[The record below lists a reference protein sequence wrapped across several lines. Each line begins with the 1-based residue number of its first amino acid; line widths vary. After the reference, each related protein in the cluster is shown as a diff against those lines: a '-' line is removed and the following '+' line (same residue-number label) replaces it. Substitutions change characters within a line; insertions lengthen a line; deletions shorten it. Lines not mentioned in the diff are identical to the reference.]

1 MKRFLIL
8 LLFILLFSAAAHSQS
23 SDELEYRL
31 VRISIIPGL
40 STNGIDAV
48 HYTARYSLNLLGGYH
63 GGLDG
68 FELGIIN
75 MNQVYTRGIQ
85 VGAFNASGG
94 VMNGVNVA
102 ALANFSRRNMTGVQ
116 VSGLANISEMSLQG
130 IQVSSFVNAG
140 YGSVR
145 GVQVAGIGNITRQD
159 LQGFQFAGIFNAS
172 VDDSQ
177 GFQFAGVGNLNVD
190 RQQGFAFAGVTNLSR
205 DMQGFAIAGALNMT
219 RNLQGFQVSGLANIA
234 YRVRGMQVGLINLAH
249 DFDGIPIGLISYYN
263 NGRHNL
269 DVWMSDAGFQ
279 NIGLKLGTRDIYN
292 MVSLGYNPF
301 LRDRD
306 VWTLGWTIGTYKPL
320 DEAWDNP
327 RYEGYFRMRDLSIQN
342 VQEGSFSTRLNS
354 IYSFRYLIGRD
365 LSGGFGIYA
374 GPSFNLLLSREAR
387 SNEYAWYSILRGERG
402 GSDFTLWV
410 GFSAGF
416 QFFGH

>member
-1 MKRFLIL
+1 MKQYLIFLIVF
-8 LLFILLFSAAAHSQS
+8 LFTIELAHSQTS
-23 SDELEYRL
+23 NELEYREFR
-31 VRISIIPGL
+31 VSVIPGL

-48 HYTARYSLNLLGGYH
+48 NYTARYSLNILGGYN

-68 FELGIIN
+68 FELGLIN
-75 MNQVYTRGIQ
+75 INQAYTSGIQ
-85 VGAFNASGG
+85 FGAFNVSGG
-94 VMNGVNVA
+94 TMNGANFA
-102 ALANFSRRNMTGVQ
+102 AFANFSRLSMTGVQ
-116 VSGLANISEMSLQG
+116 LSGLANISESSLQG
-130 IQVSSFVNAG
+130 LQGSFFVNAG

-145 GVQVAGIGNITRQD
+145 GLQVAGVGNIARQD

-177 GFQFAGVGNLNVD
+177 GFQFAGFGNFNAD

-205 DMQGFAIAGALNMT
+205 DMQGFAFAGGVNLT
-219 RNLQGFQVSGLANIA
+219 RNMQGFQVSGLANFA
-234 YRVRGMQVGLINLAH
+234 YTVRGAQIGLFNFAH
-249 DFDGIPIGLISYYN
+249 DFEGIPIGLISYYN

-269 DVWMSDAGFQ
+269 DVWLSDAGFQ
-279 NIGLKLGTRDIYN
+279 NIGLKLGTREIYN

-320 DEAWDNP
+320 DEAWENP
-327 RYEGYFRMRDLSIQN
+327 RYEGFFRMRDLSIQN

-365 LSGGFGIYA
+365 LSGGFGLYA

-402 GSDFTLWV
+402 GSDFTFWV

>member
-1 MKRFLIL
+1 MKRFVLPL
-8 LLFILLFSAAAHSQS
+8 LLIFLIPGFAYSQS
-23 SDELEYRL
+23 ADELEYRK
-31 VRISIIPGL
+31 VRVSIIPGL

-48 HYTARYSLNLLGGYH
+48 NYTARYSLNLLGGYN

-68 FELGIIN
+68 FELGLIN
-75 MNQVYTRGIQ
+75 INQVYTRGFQ
-85 VGAFNASGG
+85 FGAFNASGG
-94 VMNGVNVA
+94 LMNGVNVA
-102 ALANFSRRNMTGVQ
+102 AFANFSRRNMTGIQ
-116 VSGLANISEMSLQG
+116 LSGLANISEGSLQG
-130 IQVSSFVNAG
+130 LQGSFFVNAG

-145 GVQVAGIGNITRQD
+145 GLQVAGIGNIARED
-159 LQGFQFAGIFNAS
+159 LQGFQFAGLFNAS

-177 GFQFAGVGNLNVD
+177 GFQFAGFGNFNAD

-205 DMQGFAIAGALNMT
+205 DMQGFAFAGALNLT
-219 RNLQGFQVSGLANIA
+219 RNMQGFQVSGLANMA
-234 YRVRGMQVGLINLAH
+234 YRVRGAQIGLFNFAH
-249 DFDGIPIGLISYYN
+249 DFEGIPIGLISYYN

-292 MVSLGYNPF
+292 MVSLGFNPF

-320 DEAWDNP
+320 DEAWENS
-327 RYEGYFRMRDLSIQN
+327 RYEGFFRMRDFSIQN
-342 VQEGSFSTRLNS
+342 VQEGRFSTRLNS

-365 LSGGFGIYA
+365 LAGGFGLYA

-410 GFSAGF
+410 GFSIGF

>member
-1 MKRFLIL
+1 MKRFLTFL
-8 LLFILLFSAAAHSQS
+8 LLMLLFSTAAHSQS
-23 SDELEYRL
+23 SNELEFRK
-31 VRISIIPGL
+31 VRVSLIPGL
-40 STNGIDAV
+40 STNGIDAAN
-48 HYTARYSLNLLGGYH
+48 YTARYSLNLLGGYH

-68 FELGIIN
+68 FELGFIN
-75 MNQVYTRGIQ
+75 MNHVYTRGIQ
-85 VGAFNASGG
+85 IGAFNASGG
-94 VMNGVNVA
+94 AMDGVNIA
-102 ALANFSRRNMTGVQ
+102 ALANFSRRSMTGIQ
-116 VSGLANISEMSLQG
+116 VAGLTNITEMSLQG
-130 IQVSSFVNAG
+130 IQVASIVNSG

-145 GVQVAGIGNITRQD
+145 GVQVAGIGNIARQD

-177 GFQFAGVGNLNVD
+177 GFQFAGFGNFNID

-205 DMQGFAIAGALNMT
+205 DMQGFAFAGALNAT

-234 YRVRGMQVGLINLAH
+234 YRVRGMQVGLINIAH

-279 NIGLKLGTRDIYN
+279 NVGLKLGTRAVYN

-320 DEAWDNP
+320 DEAWENP

-354 IYSFRYLIGRD
+354 IYSFRYLLGRD

-402 GSDFTLWV
+402 GSDFTFWV